1 MPYWN
6 NATTLAALLGS
17 TQMTSPTTIQRQMAP
32 LHGHSHSLRMF
43 FPDHREGR
51 TDGESSV
58 ASLKLHSFQNII
70 PISLYISIE
79 GVRTIQALFIYF
91 DHEMYY
97 KPSDTPTLARTWNL
111 SDDLGQI
118 EYIFSDKTGT
128 LTQNKMVFRQ
138 CSVGGRAYRGDQSRL
153 SHTDKSSVTKVGVPS
168 EEDERHSSASQS
180 PEIVEGKKTP
190 GSSTEDLPNVL
201 VAGSIGLAEGSLAH
215 FRDRDLSADIAAATD
230 ADEESERAVRGRL
243 INGFFTALGLCH
255 TALTAI
261 DPETGAIQY
270 KAQSP
275 DEAALVQAA
284 ADVGFVFRG
293 REKDELTLQTPFSEA
308 YEKYTLLNILE
319 FNSARKRMSV
329 IVRKLGEENGEG
341 EDGRLFLLTKG
352 ADNVIFERLAPGNEE
367 FRRKTERHLDEF
379 ASEGLRTLTLAYKE
393 LPGMSYQQLSGT
405 ISDPGPRG
413 LLRGVES
420 ALPGRR
426 CLAREP
432 RRED

>member
-1 MPYWN
+1 MGIRTHYVC
-6 NATTLAALLGS
+6 
-17 TQMTSPTTIQRQMAP
+17 
-32 LHGHSHSLRMF
+32 F